1 MNGSEGTVNASQST
15 NGSMLK
21 DEGYQSALDC
31 TTCKHVENSLLKME
45 ECYKQQIHDLEFEL
59 ELQYKLI
66 EKNYDIKN
74 KLMSDGDDDDELEGK
89 GKDGKGYVKKMCNL
103 EEEQLILKEQYL
115 SKIKSEKKYL
125 RFQQLDDETQLMICK
140 IDALREYGIGNNF
153 FDELLRMFER
163 KSMELERLRKTVEEM
178 KELEEDYAKTI
189 YELVDDHEKIIE
201 EKDQEINCLKKKLQ
215 AALIGKV
222 RRGYSG
228 EPSRIK
234 SGRKDVK
241 IEDLD
246 DECQLMIANIEALRE
261 SDNIIYGKVFNMLD
275 QQNTKV

>member
-1 MNGSEGTVNASQST
+1 
-15 NGSMLK
+15 MLK

-45 ECYKQQIHDLEFEL
+45 ESYYKQQIHDLEFEL

-66 EKNYDIKN
+66 EKNYDMRN
-74 KLMSDGDDDDELEGK
+74 KLMGDDDESEGK
-89 GKDGKGYVKKMCNL
+89 GKGGKGYVKKMCSL
-103 EEEQLILKEQYL
+103 KEEQLILKEQYV

-125 RFQQLDDETQLMICK
+125 RFHQLDDETQLMICK
-140 IDALREYGIGNNF
+140 IDALRESGIDNNF
-153 FDELLRMFER
+153 FDELLKMFER
-163 KSMELERLRKTVEEM
+163 KSMDLEKLKRTVGEM
-178 KELEEDYAKTI
+178 KKLEDDYAKTI
-189 YELVDDHEKIIE
+189 NELVEDREKVIE

-222 RRGYSG
+222 RRGCSD

-246 DECQLMIANIEALRE
+246 DECQSMIANIEALRE
-261 SDNIIYGKVFNMLD
+261 LDNIIYGKVLNMFEK
-275 QQNTKV
+275 QNTKV

>member
-1 MNGSEGTVNASQST
+1 
-15 NGSMLK
+15 MLK

-66 EKNYDIKN
+66 EKNYDIKS
-74 KLMSDGDDDDELEGK
+74 KLMGDGDDNELEGK
-89 GKDGKGYVKKMCNL
+89 GKGGKGYVKKMCNL

-140 IDALREYGIGNNF
+140 IDALRESAIGNNF
-153 FDELLRMFER
+153 LDELLRMFER
-163 KSMELERLRKTVEEM
+163 KSMELEKLKKTVEEM
-178 KELEEDYAKTI
+178 KELEEEYAKTI
-189 YELVDDHEKIIE
+189 YELVDDHEKVIKQ
-201 EKDQEINCLKKKLQ
+201 KDQEIDCLKKKLQ

-241 IEDLD
+241 TEDLD

-261 SDNIIYGKVFNMLD
+261 SDNIIYGKVLNMLE

>member
-1 MNGSEGTVNASQST
+1 
-15 NGSMLK
+15 MLK

-31 TTCKHVENSLLKME
+31 TTYACKHVENSLLEME
-45 ECYKQQIHDLEFEL
+45 ESYKQQIRDLEFEL

-66 EKNYDIKN
+66 EKNNEIKN
-74 KLMSDGDDDDELEGK
+74 KLIDDNDDDELVGK
-89 GKDGKGYVKKMCNL
+89 GKGGKGYVEKMCNL
-103 EEEQLILKEQYL
+103 EEEQLMLREQYL

-140 IDALREYGIGNNF
+140 IDALRESGIGNNF
-153 FDELLRMFER
+153 FGELLGMFER
-163 KSMELERLRKTVEEM
+163 KSMELEKLKKTVEEM
-178 KELEEDYAKTI
+178 KELEEDYAMTI
-189 YELVDDHEKIIE
+189 NKLVDDHEKVIE
-201 EKDQEINCLKKKLQ
+201 EKDQEINCLKKQLQ

-222 RRGYSG
+222 RRGYLG

-241 IEDLD
+241 FENLD

-261 SDNIIYGKVFNMLD
+261 SDNMIYGKVIDMLE
-275 QQNTKV
+275 QQSQSTKM